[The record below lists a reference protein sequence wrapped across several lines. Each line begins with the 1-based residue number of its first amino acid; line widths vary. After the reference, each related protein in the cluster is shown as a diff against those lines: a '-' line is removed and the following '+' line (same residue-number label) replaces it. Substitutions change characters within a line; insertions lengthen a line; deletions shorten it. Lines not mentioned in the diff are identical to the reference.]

1 MLRNQ
6 IKKYK
11 MSIIATILLEAKIFI
26 KKLSKYMIKLKKNKK
41 SKYCKTIYINLRVP
55 TSSNILLKI

>member
-11 MSIIATILLEAKIFI
+11 MSIIAIILLEAKIFI

-41 SKYCKTIYINLRVP
+41 SKYCKTIYINLWVP
-55 TSSNILLKI
+55 TNSNILLKI

>member
-41 SKYCKTIYINLRVP
+41 SKYCKTIKTEETFFLIHN
-55 TSSNILLKI
+55 